1 MIKLIT
7 HDRVAHADDAIA
19 AAILRIVFGEEDV
32 KVLRTRNPGILRDEA
47 GQPNV
52 FLLDIG
58 GQYDPARRL
67 FDHHQ
72 PEGAGYRDELNKEW
86 PYATAGLV
94 WLHYGA
100 DAVRKLHPT
109 LSAADVADVT
119 AYIDEAVMRHIDAV
133 DCGVWQKHAGP
144 SLSSILAS
152 FNPPWF
158 QEEHDPFELMMDLSQ
173 VILCN
178 FINRF
183 AGKLLARDT
192 VRNAQHVCNG
202 KILLLEKCI
211 PWVNIVAD
219 EFPEVFFAVYPVSAG
234 EHETQWQL
242 RCAVDTSMRPRIQ
255 LPADW
260 GGLEREMLSLVNGVP
275 GAVFCHRSRHLAGA
289 MTKEA
294 ALAMAER
301 ALGVQV
307 NAPQLLAA

>member
-19 AAILRIVFGEEDV
+19 AAILRIVFGGENIA
-32 KVLRTRNPGILRDEA
+32 VLRTRNPAILRDEA
-47 GQPNV
+47 GLPNV
-52 FLLDIG
+52 FLLDVG

-72 PEGAGYRDELNKEW
+72 PEGAGFRDELNKEW

-94 WLHYGA
+94 WRHYGP
-100 DAVRKLHPT
+100 DAVRSLHPS
-109 LSAADVADVT
+109 LSASDVDEVVS
-119 AYIDEAVMRHIDAV
+119 YMDEALIRHIDAV
-133 DCGVWQKHAGP
+133 DCGVWQKHSGP
-144 SLSSILAS
+144 SLSSVLSS
-152 FNPPWF
+152 FNPSWF
-158 QEEHDPFELMMDLSQ
+158 EEERDPFELMMDLSQ

-183 AGKLLARDT
+183 AGKLLARDK
-192 VRNAQHVCNG
+192 VRNAAQICGG
-202 KILLLEKCI
+202 KVLLLDKCV

-219 EFPEVFFAVYPVSAG
+219 EFPEVLFAIYPVSAG
-234 EHETQWQL
+234 ENETQWQI
-242 RCAVDTSMRPRIQ
+242 RCAVDASMRPRSQ
-255 LPADW
+255 LPASW
-260 GGLEREMLSLVNGVP
+260 GGLEREVLSRVNGVP

-289 MTKEA
+289 MTQDA

-301 ALGVQV
+301 ALEGQV